1 MALPSTSGRHNIAD
15 TCQMH
20 CGDRNNWEP
29 RALTRRPIRR
39 PRIAFLAPVTTALAL
54 LGFVPAGGLAGATPG
69 SPSRADDAAL
79 IAARAEAQRS
89 EQRLIE
95 ATAARDAVRAELD
108 RLNVRSAELVSDLA
122 DARSK
127 LRDRA
132 IRAFVSQPV
141 DDSLIALLSDDD
153 MFEASAR
160 SHLTVRSAQSS
171 GDEVERFNSLKADVD
186 PALVAL
192 AVDLQQRE
200 QDVVDANNAVLAAR
214 ANEAEA
220 ERQQSLREE
229 AERQERARRAAAVA
243 AAAVA
248 RAEVTSTTG
257 PRMAE
262 LAFASEPSAATI
274 PTGPPTPVPT
284 LVPTLVPTPVALP
297 PAVLPN
303 VPAGGP
309 SEAQWAALRNCEA
322 GGNYRAVSRS
332 GKYRGA
338 YQFDQRT
345 WEGLGGTGDPAA
357 ATPAEQDA
365 RAKLLYSQR
374 GWRPWPNCGRFLR

>member
-15 TCQMH
+15 TCQMY
-20 CGDRNNWEP
+20 CDDRNNRTR
-29 RALTRRPIRR
+29 RALTRRLARR
-39 PRIAFLAPVTTALAL
+39 PRLAFLAPVAIVLAL
-54 LGFVPAGGLAGATPG
+54 VGFAPAGGAAGATPV
-69 SPSRADDAAL
+69 SPSQADDAAL

-95 ATAARDAVRAELD
+95 ATAARDAAQAELN
-108 RLNVRSAELVSDLA
+108 RLNARSAELVSDLA
-122 DARSK
+122 DARSE

-132 IRAFVSQPV
+132 IRAFVSQPA
-141 DDSLIALLSDDD
+141 DGSLLALLSDDD

-160 SHLTVRSAQSS
+160 SHLTARSAQSS
-171 GDEVERFNSLKADVD
+171 GEEVERFNSLKADVD
-186 PALVAL
+186 PVLVGL

-229 AERQERARRAAAVA
+229 RERQERARRDAAAVA
-243 AAAVA
+243 AAAA
-248 RAEVTSTTG
+248 RSSTTSTTA
-257 PRMAE
+257 PSVAEMAFTSDPPPV
-262 LAFASEPSAATI
+262 AV
-274 PTGPPTPVPT
+274 GPPTGLPIP
-284 LVPTLVPTPVALP
+284 PSVPTPVALP
-297 PAVLPN
+297 PAALPN

-309 SEAQWAALRNCEA
+309 SEAQWAALRSCEA

-338 YQFDQRT
+338 YQFDHRT
-345 WEGLGGTGDPAA
+345 WESLGGTGDPAA
-357 ATPAEQDA
+357 ASPAEQDA

>member
-1 MALPSTSGRHNIAD
+1 
-15 TCQMH
+15 MH
-20 CGDRNNWEP
+20 CDDRNNWGR

-39 PRIAFLAPVTTALAL
+39 PRLAVLAAATIVFAALGVAPI
-54 LGFVPAGGLAGATPG
+54 GASAGALPSTLPNTPTR
-69 SPSRADDAAL
+69 SEDSAL
-79 IAARAEAQRS
+79 VAARAEAQRS
-89 EQRLIE
+89 EKRLQE
-95 ATAARDAVRAELD
+95 ATAARDAAQAELD
-108 RLNVRSAELVSDLA
+108 GLNARSAELVSDLA

-141 DDSLIALLSDDD
+141 DDSLLVLFSDED

-160 SHLTVRSAQSS
+160 SHLTTRSAKSS

-200 QDVVDANNAVLAAR
+200 QDVVDATNAVLAAR

-229 AERQERARRAAAVA
+229 AERQERVRRAAAAKAAEA
-243 AAAVA
+243 AAA
-248 RAEVTSTTG
+248 RA
-257 PRMAE
+257 A
-262 LAFASEPSAATI
+262 AAATTAPLATEMAFVAEAPAGAI
-274 PTGPPTPVPT
+274 PATPPPLPISVAPIPVP
-284 LVPTLVPTPVALP
+284 PAALP
-297 PAVLPN
+297 D

-345 WEGLGGTGDPAA
+345 WESLGGTGDPAA
-357 ATPAEQDA
+357 ASPAEQDA
-365 RAKLLYSQR
+365 RARLLYSQR
-374 GWRPWPNCGRFLR
+374 GWRPWPVCGRFLR